1 VNAPAAIR
9 TSTRVC
15 AGGMPAHLA
24 VPENDGL
31 APCVIVIH
39 ERYGLVRHIKEIA
52 ERFAREGYV
61 AIAPDLF
68 YKHPDPEALH
78 RGDSGYELTDPQALV
93 GLEAAIAVLAQEPRA
108 DTRRIA
114 AMGICQT
121 GRHPLVLAAHRP
133 MSAALVWYGSA
144 QPREW
149 VVNARYTRPLDEII
163 SAVDCPVLGV
173 FGEIDNL
180 ISIEDVRKFR
190 GSLEKH
196 GKSFDI
202 CVYPSAPHGFLND
215 TMPGRYRRPEA
226 EAAWERQMQF
236 LKAAV
241 DPDRNQSRRVQTYS
255 ADIGVGYDFSSH
267 VRFE

>member
-1 VNAPAAIR
+1 MADIK
-9 TSTRVC
+9 TSSVIC
-15 AGGMPAHLA
+15 AHGMPAHLA
-24 VPENDGL
+24 VPAGTGK
-31 APCVIVIH
+31 ARPCVIVVH

-68 YKHPDPEALH
+68 FKHPDPDALH
-78 RGDSGYELTDPQALV
+78 RGDSGYEMTDPEAII
-93 GLEAAIAVLAQEPRA
+93 GLDASIDALAQVPNA
-108 DTRRIA
+108 DVSRLA

-149 VVNARYTRPLDEII
+149 VVNARYTRALDGIIGEI
-163 SAVDCPVLGV
+163 DCPVLGV

-180 ISIEDVRKFR
+180 ISIDDVRKFR
-190 GSLEKH
+190 DCLERH

-202 CVYPSAPHGFLND
+202 AVYPKAPHGFFND
-215 TMPGRYRRPEA
+215 TMPGRFRRVEA
-226 EAAWERQMQF
+226 EAAWSRQLEF
-236 LKAAV
+236 LRMAFSPRR
-241 DPDRNQSRRVQTYS
+241 DGSRIVQRFS
-255 ADIGVGYDFSSH
+255 SDIGSNYDFTKH
-267 VRFE
+267 IRHE